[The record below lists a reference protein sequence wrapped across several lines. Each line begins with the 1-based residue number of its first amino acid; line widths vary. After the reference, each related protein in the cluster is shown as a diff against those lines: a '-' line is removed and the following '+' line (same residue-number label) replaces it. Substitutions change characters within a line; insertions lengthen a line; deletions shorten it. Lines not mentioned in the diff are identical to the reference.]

1 MARGIDGLTIFE
13 HDSERRFFVALLG
26 SLLERTESRCLA
38 WTLMHNHYHL
48 LVRPGDSLEK
58 LMRPLNSRY
67 AQWFNRRR
75 DRKGYL
81 FQDRYR
87 SIVCHDIG
95 YAEELVRYIHLNPLR
110 AGIVSSLEELRDY
123 PWCGHKAMMGG
134 QGNLSHHDITETLR
148 YFGSEIGEARREY
161 LAYLRKGVEE
171 GTIGKTE
178 TVMAM
183 FTPDAEQEVEGG
195 GRSLSLPG
203 VVGDAAFVRRA
214 IAERSDRANRQRR
227 LRARGWTVERVVEHV
242 SAKLGCRPADVFSR
256 GRSDSR
262 SELRALVA
270 WLSIH
275 ELGLSSAE
283 VARFIGV
290 TPAAVSG
297 SLTRGRLRAA
307 KRKLNKL
314 PPSPL
319 TNDKT

>member
-1 MARGIDGLTIFE
+1 MARGIDGFTIFE
-13 HDSERRFFVALLG
+13 HDSERRFFISLLG
-26 SLLERTESRCLA
+26 SILEKTESRCLA
-38 WTLMHNHYHL
+38 WALMHNHYHL
-48 LVRPGDSLEK
+48 LVRPGDTLEK

-95 YAEELVRYIHLNPLR
+95 YAEELVRYIHLNPIR
-110 AGIVSSLEELRDY
+110 AGIVSSLDELRGY

-134 QGNLSHHDITETLR
+134 RGVLPRHDVAETLR
-148 YFGSEIGEARREY
+148 YFGPDIGEARREY
-161 LAYLRKGVEE
+161 LAFLRAGIEE

-183 FTPDAEQEVEGG
+183 FTPDGEQEAEEGERG
-195 GRSLSLPG
+195 LSLPG
-203 VVGDAAFVRRA
+203 VIGDAAFVRRA
-214 IAERSDRANRQRR
+214 LSERSDRVNRQRR
-227 LRARGWTVERVVEHV
+227 LRARGWTVKRVVEYV
-242 SAKLGCRPADVFSR
+242 SAKLECRPADVFSR

-283 VARFIGV
+283 VARYIGIS
-290 TPAAVSG
+290 PAAVSS
-297 SLTRGRLRAA
+297 SLTRGRQKAA
-307 KRKLNKL
+307 GRKLNKL

-319 TNDKT
+319 SHD